1 MYNKFCVTALDF
13 SALNKTV
20 SIVFNKDVDE
30 DTVIGGAVK
39 LSSVDG
45 KALFFK
51 TEIVDEEIILYLDDW
66 PDTSSEY
73 NLVIDKSVSD
83 IAGNTLTS
91 IFRKKIKFPEE
102 ITAVTTIKYPYNFQK
117 LDVLEL
123 SLSNTDSISEYYV
136 EIADNNNFY
145 EIGRAHV
152 LNSSHPRSRISYAV
166 FCFRSEERRVGK
178 ECRSRWSPYH

>member
-45 KALFFK
+45 KALSFK

-83 IAGNTLTS
+83 IAGNTLTN
-91 IFRKKIKFPEE
+91 IFRKKI
-102 ITAVTTIKYPYNFQK
+102 IIN
-117 LDVLEL
+117 
-123 SLSNTDSISEYYV
+123 
-136 EIADNNNFY
+136 
-145 EIGRAHV
+145 
-152 LNSSHPRSRISYAV
+152 
-166 FCFRSEERRVGK
+166 
-178 ECRSRWSPYH
+178 